1 MKSLNEITRYLHV
14 IVATL
19 AVWSQG
25 KVQEVFNNNNL
36 GKYAIV
42 GTIIL
47 AVIGMQ
53 LTDRVAITAI
63 DRLRFVRR
71 LLSGDND
78 IEGDWVDVITDA
90 VNPDK
95 IVKAEYCRIR
105 FQQGGYTLSGNTW
118 TLDGQWR
125 GDFVTSGGANYID
138 RVLEYH
144 YRTGLR
150 TVGGF
155 GVLVLTPIDSLPSD
169 WFGRYI
175 QEGSKTIFIT
185 LGKRVS
191 PKLRRVSLD
200 DRRDAALE
208 FARQVDLHNLPHLD
222 PG

>member
-25 KVQEVFNNNNL
+25 KVQEVFNNNNV
-36 GKYAIV
+36 GNYAII

-47 AVIGMQ
+47 AVIGIQ
-53 LTDRVAITAI
+53 LSDRVAIAAI

-71 LLSGDND
+71 LLSGGND

-90 VNPDK
+90 TNPDQ

-105 FQQGGYTLSGNTW
+105 FRQGGYILSGDTW

-125 GDFVTSGGANYID
+125 GNFVTSGGASYID

-155 GVLVLTPIDSLPSD
+155 GVLILTPIDSLPSD
-169 WFGRYI
+169 WFGRYAE
-175 QEGSKTIFIT
+175 EGSRTIFT
-185 LGKRVS
+185 TRGKRIS
-191 PKLRRVSLD
+191 TKLRRVTFS
-200 DRRDAALE
+200 DRRDAAIE
-208 FARQVDLHNLPHLD
+208 FARQVDLRSLPQID